1 METKE
6 FESLASRI
14 RHGMLSMARRMLR
27 DDEADD
33 AVQEA
38 LMRLWLARNRLS
50 QVENPDGFAMQA
62 CRHICLD
69 LLRKKGRS
77 PVETTDELPN
87 PADCAPGA
95 DEIMISRETDVA
107 IDSIFSRLSPS
118 QSVIIRLRHVE
129 GLSTAEMA
137 AITGSSEGAVR
148 LSLSRARKNVASIFK
163 TIHNIQ

>member
-14 RHGMLSMARRMLR
+14 RTGMLTMARRMLR

-38 LMRLWLARNRLS
+38 LMRLWLARKRLA

-69 LLRKKGRS
+69 MIRRNGRS
-77 PVETTDELPN
+77 PIDSTSTLPT
-87 PADCAPGA
+87 PADSAPAA
-95 DEIMISRETDVA
+95 DEMMISRETDAA
-107 IDSIFSRLSPS
+107 IDSLFARLSPA
-118 QSVIIRLRHVE
+118 QSVIIRLRHIE
-129 GLSTAEMA
+129 GLSTADMA
-137 AITGSSEGAVR
+137 AITGTSEGAVR
-148 LSLSRARKNVASIFK
+148 LSLSRARKNIATIFK
-163 TIHNIQ
+163 TNNSIK